1 MIPHGFRALC
11 LGLLGLGLGGCS
23 LLGYHKLP
31 PTPRASPEEA
41 AQVRFPD
48 AFDDATHLPGPMLE
62 ALTLALNDFLPP
74 GRKVQ
79 TNARDQRIAEC
90 LSRRGTYETRVLR
103 SQEGLFFVSF
113 IPDLTRCGLD
123 AEILDGGA
131 VYCIDGR
138 GRILAV
144 R

>member
-1 MIPHGFRALC
+1 MQRQTW
-11 LGLLGLGLGGCS
+11 GLLGLLVLCLGMGGCG

-31 PTPRASPEEA
+31 ATPRASAEEA

-48 AFDDATHLPGPMLE
+48 AFDDATHLSGPMLE

-74 GRKVQ
+74 GRKVR
-79 TNARDQRIAEC
+79 THARDQRIAEC
-90 LSRRGTYETRVLR
+90 LSRRDTYETRVLR

-131 VYCIDGR
+131 VYCIDAQ
-138 GRILAV
+138 GRIVAV